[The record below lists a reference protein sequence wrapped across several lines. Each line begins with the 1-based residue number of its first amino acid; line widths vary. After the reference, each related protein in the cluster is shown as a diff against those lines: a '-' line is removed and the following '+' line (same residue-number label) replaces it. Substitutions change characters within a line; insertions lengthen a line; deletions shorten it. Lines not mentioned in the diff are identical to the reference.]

1 MTKTGNR
8 FIDEHFIIA
17 SVPPAKTKSTKTTKV
32 KEKPQI
38 RVNWKRSGH
47 GWTVGEV
54 TYKGKTYRFE
64 MKNFLEPSTFGIE
77 NGCISKLFVT
87 KPGFPGAD
95 PNHTVYGSVT
105 MNYDRGWDV
114 KPKTADEKAI
124 LKALLDRFNNG
135 MSPADEKMYRQY
147 VW

>member
-8 FIDEHFIIA
+8 FIDEHIIIA
-17 SVPPAKTKSTKTTKV
+17 SVPPTKTKSTKTTKV

-54 TYKGKTYRFE
+54 TYKGNTYRFE
-64 MKNFLEPSTFGIE
+64 MKNFLEPSVFGIE
-77 NGCISKLFVT
+77 NGCISKLHVT
-87 KPGFPGAD
+87 RCPIPGA
-95 PNHTVYGSVT
+95 TRIA
-105 MNYDRGWDV
+105 YDRGWDV
-114 KPKTADEKAI
+114 KPKTQDDKAI
-124 LKALLDRFNNG
+124 LKALLDRFNDG
-135 MSPADEKMYRQY
+135 MSPTDEKMYRQY